1 MAKYVLFYIGGSAP
15 GTSEEGKK
23 TMEAWMAWFS
33 HTGVH
38 VVDPGAPFGPRKVV
52 GGTTG
57 AGAMG
62 YTIVAADTMDA
73 ALKLTENHPHLAVG
87 GSIEVCE
94 AAPIAT

>member
-1 MAKYVLFYIGGSAP
+1 
-15 GTSEEGKK
+15 
-23 TMEAWMAWFS
+23 
-33 HTGVH
+33 
-38 VVDPGAPFGPRKVV
+38 
-52 GGTTG
+52 
-57 AGAMG
+57 MG